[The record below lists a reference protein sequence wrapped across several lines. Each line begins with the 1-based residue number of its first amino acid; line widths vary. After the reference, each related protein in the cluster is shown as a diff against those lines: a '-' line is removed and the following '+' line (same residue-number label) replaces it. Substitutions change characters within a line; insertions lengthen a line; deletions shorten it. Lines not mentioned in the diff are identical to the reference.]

1 MFHLPLQTEKSY
13 TQFLPL
19 LLVPFHYKLP
29 AAEK

>member
-1 MFHLPLQTEKSY
+1 MFRLPSQTEKSY

-19 LLVPFHYKLP
+19 ILVPFHYKLT